1 MTAVNRSATSPVAC
15 TVAADRRIWTGVA
28 ATSLPRVVIVGAGFA
43 GLSAAKA
50 LRRAP
55 LEVTRIDKQNN
66 HLLPPPLYQVATT
79 ALLPAATPSP
89 LPGLPKGDRDV
100 GGGLGKG

>member
-1 MTAVNRSATSPVAC
+1 MTAVNRSATPAVAC
-15 TVAADRRIWTGVA
+15 AVAADRPIWTGVA

-55 LEVTRIDKQNN
+55 REGTVIDKRNYHPFQP
-66 HLLPPPLYQVATT
+66 LLYPIATAALAPAAIAPPLR
-79 ALLPAATPSP
+79 
-89 LPGLPKGDRDV
+89 GLPRGQRD
-100 GGGLGKG
+100 